1 MTDIPEAPVVDNSPI
16 SIAEQAAPP
25 ATFAVSVGD
34 APMSA
39 DDIINSLGPV
49 PEPVEPRAD
58 VPTDRLP
65 QPAAVSDKTL
75 AELQAGRETLAGDI
89 LNEVVD
95 VAALAAVA
103 VSSRTT
109 AEQQAGRDAV
119 ARRQAEIDRARLIQQ
134 AHEARRLHE
143 NLPPEPND
151 LSYNAPS

>member
-1 MTDIPEAPVVDNSPI
+1 MTDTPETPPADDTPI
-16 SIAEQAAPP
+16 SIAEPTAPP
-25 ATFAVSVGD
+25 AAFAVSVGN

-39 DDIINSLGPV
+39 DDIINSLGPA
-49 PEPVEPRAD
+49 PEPVELRAD

-75 AELQAGRETLAGDI
+75 AELQAGRETLAADV

-95 VAALAAVA
+95 VAALAASA
-103 VSSRTT
+103 INARTT

-119 ARRQAEIDRARLIQQ
+119 ARRQAEIDRGRMIQQ
-134 AHEARRLHE
+134 MHEARRLHE